1 MRAHKE
7 SFLQLLLASLAL
19 LLSAL
24 SSTHLAFAFTLPAAS
39 TSNNKRMATDYSTP
53 TTVAPD
59 AASPVGSSNALQF
72 FRLVGK
78 LKTTKRTGW
87 VNHQVQLPE
96 SIADHMY
103 RMSMLAMLITDPSI
117 DKDRLVKIC
126 LVHDLAESIVGD
138 ITPTDVR
145 YTAEEKRRLELE
157 AMDKIGSD
165 VGHAGIAA
173 ELKGLWLEYEDGQ
186 TAESK
191 VAKQLDK
198 YEMIVQA
205 DEYERAQDMQL
216 KTFFDSTRHA
226 FTHPEVC
233 AWAEELWTQR
243 DRRLR
248 GEAASEL

>member
-1 MRAHKE
+1 MRAHKDIIFKLI
-7 SFLQLLLASLAL
+7 SGSLAL
-19 LLSAL
+19 LLSTL
-24 SSTHLAFAFTLPAAS
+24 SATHLVFAFTAPAAPAS
-39 TSNNKRMATDYSTP
+39 INKIMATDAST
-53 TTVAPD
+53 TLSPD
-59 AASPVGSSNALQF
+59 TASPVGSTNALQF

-117 DKDRLVKIC
+117 DKDKLVKIC

-191 VAKQLDK
+191 MAKQLDK

-205 DEYERAQDMQL
+205 DEYERAQ
-216 KTFFDSTRHA
+216 
-226 FTHPEVC
+226 V
-233 AWAEELWTQR
+233 
-243 DRRLR
+243 
-248 GEAASEL
+248 